1 MLKSWK
7 YGLIKIE
14 HPSIEEDNFCE
25 LVELY
30 ACDSQDQYIS
40 YNSGYASETDR
51 VFNAFCRARI
61 HSIEELSDAYNDAMK
76 DGINTWFSENGKF
89 SRTEDGFWDWE
100 RNGKSLNS
108 TLSSENV
115 DAYEEEME
123 LYTVYGGE

>member
-40 YNSGYASETDR
+40 YNS
-51 VFNAFCRARI
+51 VMLLMI
-61 HSIEELSDAYNDAMK
+61 WSIEESDSLGYIGKEIIDSYNEFAIGKLS
-76 DGINTWFSENGKF
+76 I
-89 SRTEDGFWDWE
+89 
-100 RNGKSLNS
+100 LNWY
-108 TLSSENV
+108 LF
-115 DAYEEEME
+115 
-123 LYTVYGGE
+123 L